1 MNALELPDSPAPASS
16 PSPSLNVAEPP
27 ATYLMRPPLVVDCSV
42 LSAAIFEEETRDQ
55 ALSLMTGKTLHA
67 PCLLDH
73 EIISVA
79 LKKSRLWWPE
89 AVITLALSDYAQ
101 QDIELHRTAAEAQHE
116 LALRYKL
123 SAYDAAYLW
132 LAAELKAPLA
142 TFDEKLGRAAQTHL
156 SGLT

>member
-1 MNALELPDSPAPASS
+1 MSALKSPKSPVLASPPAP
-16 PSPSLNVAEPP
+16 SLYVAEPP
-27 ATYLMRPPLVVDCSV
+27 ASYLIRPPLVVDCSV

-55 ALSLMTGKTLHA
+55 ALSLMAGKTLHA
-67 PCLLDH
+67 PYLLDH

-79 LKKSRLWWPE
+79 LKKGRLGWPE
-89 AVITLALSDYAQ
+89 AVITLGLSDYAQ
-101 QDIELHRTAAEAQHE
+101 QDIELHSTAAEAQYE

-156 SGLT
+156 ANLS

>member
-1 MNALELPDSPAPASS
+1 MNASKLLPSPASAQF
-16 PSPSLNVAEPP
+16 LYVAEPP
-27 ATYLMRPPLVVDCSV
+27 AAYLMRPPLVVDCSV
-42 LSAAIFEEETRDQ
+42 LSAALFEEETRDQ

-67 PCLLDH
+67 PYLLDH

-79 LKKSRLWWPE
+79 LKKGRLGWPE
-89 AVITLALSDYAQ
+89 SVITLALSDYAQ
-101 QDIELHRTAAEAQHE
+101 HDIELHRTAAEAQHQ

-142 TFDEKLGRAAQTHL
+142 TFDQKLAAAAQTHL
-156 SGLT
+156 ASLP